1 MGNTGSFS
9 LTFPMEWKDSYI
21 IHAGGEYDFSKMF
34 TFRLGYTY
42 GTNPVPEET
51 VFPVFPAIVENHV
64 MAGGTF
70 NFSPKFAVNFA
81 YEMALNKELTASNP
95 STVAA
100 EYNSSKSSLQTM
112 LFHLSL
118 TWKY

>member
-1 MGNTGSFS
+1 
-9 LTFPMEWKDSYI
+9 
-21 IHAGGEYDFSKMF
+21 
-34 TFRLGYTY
+34 
-42 GTNPVPEET
+42 
-51 VFPVFPAIVENHV
+51 

-70 NFSPKFAVNFA
+70 NFSHKFAVNLA
-81 YEMALNKELTASNP
+81 YEMALNKKLTASNP

-100 EYNSSKSSLQTM
+100 EYNNSSSSLQAM